1 MGLVIACVVPTNVLP
16 WLQQNKVMCSRQ
28 DGKPAWPWFLS
39 YVILSST
46 QLHGEGEAPWQ
57 VKGGAEV
64 SLLST
69 ILVSWTNDWVMP
81 LQPRGHCPGLGH
93 FTRAVWIIDILSRW
107 VSFPAEKPGGI
118 LVWFIVQRFTDAF
131 GNMVVA
137 GTSQRTSRRSQINSV
152 NTSTVFQFSL
162 ILLHCMLFSFP
173 LLLSTDLRKK
183 CFKYSLCPND
193 ATGMP
198 EEASGLLVGQNISRE
213 HHCPQIT
220 ASALIISKE
229 FPLGIIFQSRCMYV
243 NSVCY

>member
-1 MGLVIACVVPTNVLP
+1 MGLVIASVVPINVLP
-16 WLQQNKVMCSRQ
+16 WLQQNKVTCSHL

-39 YVILSST
+39 YVVLSLT

-81 LQPRGHCPGLGH
+81 LQPRGHCLGLGR
-93 FTRAVWIIDILSRW
+93 FTRAVWCIDFLSRW
-107 VSFPAEKPGGI
+107 VSFPAERPGGI
-118 LVWFIVQRFTDAF
+118 LVWFIVQRFTDVF

-137 GTSQRTSRRSQINSV
+137 GTTQRNSRRSQINSV

-173 LLLSTDLRKK
+173 LLLSTDLRKI
-183 CFKYSLCPND
+183 CFKYSLCLSD

-198 EEASGLLVGQNISRE
+198 EQASGFWLVRTLAES
-213 HHCPQIT
+213 
-220 ASALIISKE
+220 
-229 FPLGIIFQSRCMYV
+229 IFVPKSLHQP
-243 NSVCY
+243 

>member
-1 MGLVIACVVPTNVLP
+1 MGLVIASVVPINVLP
-16 WLQQNKVMCSRQ
+16 WLQQNKVTCSRL

-39 YVILSST
+39 YVVLSLT

-81 LQPRGHCPGLGH
+81 LQPR
-93 FTRAVWIIDILSRW
+93 RSLSRSW
-107 VSFPAEKPGGI
+107 SFYKGCLMYRLLVQMGLIPCGEAWGI
-118 LVWFIVQRFTDAF
+118 LVWFIVQRFTDVF

-137 GTSQRTSRRSQINSV
+137 GTSQRNSRRSQINSV

-173 LLLSTDLRKK
+173 LLLSTDLRKM
-183 CFKYSLCPND
+183 CFKYSLCLSD

-198 EEASGLLVGQNISRE
+198 EQASGFWLVRTLAES
-213 HHCPQIT
+213 
-220 ASALIISKE
+220 
-229 FPLGIIFQSRCMYV
+229 IFVPKSLHQP
-243 NSVCY
+243 